1 MIQTD
6 SNISNEN
13 NQTINR
19 YIYKPGHG
27 QEMINHNASENNQNQ
42 QYEITFEQANS
53 ANVRFFQSDNNLV
66 IQAYNNQD
74 SLTIIDFFSSENNYA
89 GNFIFIFDDKTLNSK
104 YFIDNTNVLNGTD
117 KNDTLNG
124 SDKNDTI
131 NGYAGD
137 DILKGGSG
145 YDVLIGGSGNDKL
158 YGGDHEKDR
167 YVFEA
172 GHGQDIIIDKGYRNQ
187 KEQYNDVVFIKA
199 KSTDAVFDRSGQD
212 LVIQAYGNDDF
223 VTIQNFFDLSYTD
236 NCAFNFIFE
245 DIVLS
250 VDDIAAMSFA
260 IGGTAGDDVLK
271 GWDSND
277 VIAGGPGNDKLYGGN
292 GLDNLFGGKGDD
304 ELYGENGNDYLSG
317 GAGNDKLYGGDGND
331 ILVGGDGDDYLEGG
345 SGYDI
350 LIGGP
355 GNDTLKGGFFEKD
368 RYEFEA
374 GHGQDAIYDQAYPRD
389 KNTWNDVVFKG
400 ARFADAQF
408 IRSGDDL
415 IIKAYGD
422 SDSLKL
428 YNYFGDSFR
437 RGFNFIFEDRTIGEQ
452 DIIKEITFALNGD
465 DGDNVIHGW
474 DSKDIISGG
483 KGNDTLYGE
492 AGDDELYGDEG
503 NDELY
508 GGDGNDILA
517 GGDGDDYLEGGLGYD
532 ILIGGPGNDTLK
544 GGFFEKD
551 RYEFEAG
558 HGQDAIYDQAY
569 PREKNTWNDVV
580 FKGARFADAQFIR
593 SGDDLIIK
601 AYGDSDSLKLYNYF
615 GDSFRRGFNF
625 IFEDRTIGEQD
636 IIKEITF
643 TLNGDDGD
651 NVIHGWD
658 SKDII
663 SGGKGND
670 TLYGEAGDDEL
681 YGDEGND
688 TLYGGDGNDI
698 LVGGDGD
705 DYLEG
710 GYGYDILI
718 GGPGNDTLKGGYG
731 KDRYE
736 FEAGHGQDIIYD
748 EAYQSEKDTWG
759 DVVFKGARFADA
771 QFIRSGNDLIIKAY
785 GDSDSVT
792 LPNYFNYYSNTSRGF
807 NLIFEDRTIDAQD
820 LKKEITFTLNGDDGD
835 NVIHG
840 WDSKDII
847 SGGKGNDTLYGY
859 AGDDELYGDDGNDT
873 LYGGDGNDILVG
885 GDGDDYLE
893 GGYGYDILIGGSGND
908 TLKGG
913 YGKDRYEFEAGH
925 GQDIIDD
932 PAYQSEKDTWGDVVF
947 KGARFADAQF
957 IRSGNDLIIK
967 AYGITDSVTL
977 PNYFNYN
984 SNNSRGFN
992 LIFEDRTIDA
1002 QDLKKEITFTLNGDD
1017 GDNVIHGW
1025 DSKDIISGGKGN
1037 DTLYGYA
1044 GDDELYGD
1052 DGNDTLYGGDG
1063 NDILVGGDGDDYLEG
1078 GYGYDILIGGSGNDT
1093 LKGGYGKDRYEFE
1106 AGHGQDIIDD
1116 PAYQS
1121 EKDTWGDVVF
1131 KGARFADAQF
1141 IRSGND
1147 LIIKAYGITD
1157 SVTLPNYFNY
1167 NSNNSRGFN
1176 FIFEDKTAGEED
1188 IKNNLT
1194 PILNGDDDDNVI
1206 TGSSKHEIINGGK
1219 GNDTLYGN
1227 AGNDILNGDEG
1238 DDTLDGG
1245 DDNDIL
1251 IGGPGYDILIG
1262 GPGNDQLYGGDY
1274 EKDRY
1279 EFEAGHGQD
1288 IINDAASSSEKN
1300 TFNDVVFK
1308 DALFADAQFIRS
1320 GTDLIIKAYGSSDS
1334 VTLPDYFNVN
1344 NVNSR
1349 GFNFIFEDKTAD
1361 EKDIINN
1368 LMLILNGDDNDNVI
1382 TGSSNNEI
1390 IDGGAGNDKLYGFQ
1404 GDDILIGG
1412 EGNDYMEGGYGND
1425 TYVFA
1430 KGHGQDTIYEA
1441 SGNDTIQFTDVN
1453 FSEVKFRKESND
1465 LIIYGYNEN
1474 DSIRVENFFYG
1485 SFDSNVIE
1493 NFVFKD
1499 QTITL
1504 ADFRKNGMQLFG
1516 TSGDDIITLTNG
1528 RALIYGGDGND
1539 TITTGSTNDVLDGG
1553 AGDDKLYGYQGDDIL
1568 IGGEGND
1575 YMEGGYGNDTYV
1587 FAKGHGQDT
1596 IYEADGN
1603 DTIQFTDVNFSEVKF
1618 RKESNDLIIYGYNE
1632 NDSIRVENFFYGSY
1646 DYNAIENFVFKDQT
1660 ITLADFRKNGMQ
1672 LFGTSGDD
1680 IITLTNGRALIYGG
1694 DGNDTITT
1702 GSTNDVLDG
1711 GAGDDKLYGYQGDD
1725 ILIGGEGNDY
1735 MEGGYGNDTY
1745 VFAKGHGQD
1754 TIYEA
1759 DGNDTIQFTDVNF
1772 SEVKF
1777 RKESNDLIIYDYNEN
1792 DSIRVKN
1799 FFYGSYGYYTIEN
1812 FVFKD
1817 QTISLEDVRNIIS
1830 KQ

>member
-53 ANVRFFQSDNNLV
+53 ANVRFFQLDNNLV

-172 GHGQDIIIDKGYRNQ
+172 GHGQDTIIDKGYRNQ

-199 KSTDAVFDRSGQD
+199 NSTDAVFDRSGQD
-212 LVIQAYGNDDF
+212 LVIQAYGNDDS
-223 VTIQNFFDLSYTD
+223 VTIQNFFDVSHTD
-236 NCAFNFIFE
+236 NCAFNFVFE
-245 DIVLS
+245 DKVLS

-260 IGGTAGDDVLK
+260 IGGTAGDDVLR
-271 GWDSND
+271 GWESND

-292 GLDNLFGGKGDD
+292 GIDNLFGSKGDD

-317 GAGNDKLYGGDGND
+317 GAGNDKLYGGND
-331 ILVGGDGDDYLEGG
+331 NDNLFGGKGDDKLYGENGDDYL
-345 SGYDI
+345 S
-350 LIGGP
+350 
-355 GNDTLKGGFFEKD
+355 
-368 RYEFEA
+368 
-374 GHGQDAIYDQAYPRD
+374 
-389 KNTWNDVVFKG
+389 
-400 ARFADAQF
+400 
-408 IRSGDDL
+408 
-415 IIKAYGD
+415 
-422 SDSLKL
+422 
-428 YNYFGDSFR
+428 
-437 RGFNFIFEDRTIGEQ
+437 
-452 DIIKEITFALNGD
+452 
-465 DGDNVIHGW
+465 
-474 DSKDIISGG
+474 
-483 KGNDTLYGE
+483 
-492 AGDDELYGDEG
+492 GDEG
-503 NDELY
+503 NDKLY
-508 GGDGNDILA
+508 GG
-517 GGDGDDYLEGGLGYD
+517 Y
-532 ILIGGPGNDTLK
+532 
-544 GGFFEKD
+544 
-551 RYEFEAG
+551 
-558 HGQDAIYDQAY
+558 
-569 PREKNTWNDVV
+569 
-580 FKGARFADAQFIR
+580 
-593 SGDDLIIK
+593 
-601 AYGDSDSLKLYNYF
+601 
-615 GDSFRRGFNF
+615 
-625 IFEDRTIGEQD
+625 
-636 IIKEITF
+636 
-643 TLNGDDGD
+643 
-651 NVIHGWD
+651 
-658 SKDII
+658 
-663 SGGKGND
+663 
-670 TLYGEAGDDEL
+670 
-681 YGDEGND
+681 
-688 TLYGGDGNDI
+688 GNDI

-718 GGPGNDTLKGGYG
+718 GGPGNDTLKGGSRE

-736 FEAGHGQDIIYD
+736 FEAGHGHDTIDDGAHSFEQYVYD
-748 EAYQSEKDTWG
+748 

-771 QFIRSGNDLIIKAY
+771 QFIRSGDDLIIKAY
-785 GDSDSVT
+785 GISDSVT
-792 LPNYFNYYSNTSRGF
+792 LPDYFVDSYKRGF
-807 NLIFEDRTIDAQD
+807 NFIFEDRTISLQD
-820 LKKEITFTLNGDDGD
+820 IINEITFILNGDDGD
-835 NVIHG
+835 NEIRG
-840 WDSKDII
+840 WYSKDII
-847 SGGKGNDTLYGY
+847 SGGKGNDTLYGE
-859 AGDDELYGDDGNDT
+859 AGDDELYGDEGNDK
-873 LYGGDGNDILVG
+873 LYGGYGNDILVG

-893 GGYGYDILIGGSGND
+893 GGYGYDILIGGPGND

-913 YGKDRYEFEAGH
+913 SREKDRYEFEAGH
-925 GQDIIDD
+925 GHDTIDD
-932 PAYQSEKDTWGDVVF
+932 GAHSFEQYVYDDVVF

-957 IRSGNDLIIK
+957 IRSGDDLIIK
-967 AYGITDSVTL
+967 AYGISDSVTM
-977 PNYFNYN
+977 PDYFNYGN
-984 SNNSRGFN
+984 S
-992 LIFEDRTIDA
+992 T
-1002 QDLKKEITFTLNGDD
+1002 
-1017 GDNVIHGW
+1017 
-1025 DSKDIISGGKGN
+1025 
-1037 DTLYGYA
+1037 
-1044 GDDELYGD
+1044 
-1052 DGNDTLYGGDG
+1052 
-1063 NDILVGGDGDDYLEG
+1063 
-1078 GYGYDILIGGSGNDT
+1078 
-1093 LKGGYGKDRYEFE
+1093 
-1106 AGHGQDIIDD
+1106 
-1116 PAYQS
+1116 
-1121 EKDTWGDVVF
+1121 
-1131 KGARFADAQF
+1131 
-1141 IRSGND
+1141 
-1147 LIIKAYGITD
+1147 
-1157 SVTLPNYFNY
+1157 
-1167 NSNNSRGFN
+1167 SRGFN

-1194 PILNGDDDDNVI
+1194 PILDGDDDDNVI

-1262 GPGNDQLYGGDY
+1262 GRGNDQLYGGDY

-1334 VTLPDYFNVN
+1334 VTMPDYFNVN

-1430 KGHGQDTIYEA
+1430 KGHGQDTIYEV

-1453 FSEVKFRKESND
+1453 FSEVKFRKENND

-1596 IYEADGN
+1596 IYEVSGN

-1660 ITLADFRKNGMQ
+1660 ITLADLRKNGMQ
-1672 LFGTSGDD
+1672 LFGTSSDD

-1711 GAGDDKLYGYQGDD
+1711 GTGDDKLYGNYGDD

-1759 DGNDTIQFTDVNF
+1759 SGNDTIQFTDVNF

-1777 RKESNDLIIYDYNEN
+1777 RKESNDLIIYGYNEN
-1792 DSIRVKN
+1792 DSIRVEN
-1799 FFYGSYGYYTIEN
+1799 FFYGSYDYNAIEN

>member
-19 YIYKPGHG
+19 YVYKPGHG

-53 ANVRFFQSDNNLV
+53 ANVRFFQLDNNLI

-74 SLTIIDFFSSENNYA
+74 SLTIIDFFCSENNYA
-89 GNFIFIFDDKTLNSK
+89 DNFIFIFDDKTLNSK
-104 YFIDNTNVLNGTD
+104 YFIDNTNVLNGTE

-172 GHGQDIIIDKGYRNQ
+172 GHGQDTIIDKGYRNQ

-199 KSTDAVFDRSGQD
+199 KSTDAVFDRSEQD
-212 LVIQAYGNDDF
+212 LVIQAYGNDDS
-223 VTIQNFFDLSYTD
+223 VTIQNFFDLSHTD
-236 NCAFNFIFE
+236 NCAFNFVFE
-245 DIVLS
+245 DKVLS

-260 IGGTAGDDVLK
+260 IGGTSGDDVLR
-271 GWDSND
+271 GWESND
-277 VIAGGPGNDKLYGGN
+277 VIAGGPGNDKLYGGD
-292 GLDNLFGGKGDD
+292 GIDNLFGGKGDD
-304 ELYGENGNDYLSG
+304 ELYGGNGNDYLSG
-317 GAGNDKLYGGDGND
+317 GAGNDKLYGGNGNDNLLGGKGDDELYGENGDDYLSGDEGNDKLYGGDGND

-345 SGYDI
+345 
-350 LIGGP
+350 
-355 GNDTLKGGFFEKD
+355 N
-368 RYEFEA
+368 
-374 GHGQDAIYDQAYPRD
+374 
-389 KNTWNDVVFKG
+389 
-400 ARFADAQF
+400 
-408 IRSGDDL
+408 
-415 IIKAYGD
+415 
-422 SDSLKL
+422 
-428 YNYFGDSFR
+428 
-437 RGFNFIFEDRTIGEQ
+437 
-452 DIIKEITFALNGD
+452 
-465 DGDNVIHGW
+465 
-474 DSKDIISGG
+474 
-483 KGNDTLYGE
+483 
-492 AGDDELYGDEG
+492 
-503 NDELY
+503 
-508 GGDGNDILA
+508 GNDILV
-517 GGDGDDYLEGGLGYD
+517 GDDGDDYLEGGLGYD

-569 PREKNTWNDVV
+569 PSEKNAFNDVV
-580 FKGARFADAQFIR
+580 FKDTCFADAQFIR

-601 AYGDSDSLKLYNYF
+601 AYGDSDSLKMYNYF
-615 GDSFRRGFNF
+615 GDRFRRGFNFIFKDRTIGEQDIIKEITFILNGDDGDNVIHGWDSKDIISGGKGNDTLYGEAGDDELYGDEGNDTLYGGDGNDILVGGDGDDYLEGGLGYDILIGGPGNDTLKGGNGKDRYEFAAGHGQDIIYDGAYEGEKNTWGDVVFKDARFADAQFIRFGNDLIIKAYGDSDSVTLPNYFNYYSSTSRGFNF
-625 IFEDRTIGEQD
+625 IFEDRTIDAQD
-636 IIKEITF
+636 IKKEITF

-710 GYGYDILI
+710 GLGYDILI
-718 GGPGNDTLKGGYG
+718 GGPGNDTLKGGNG

-736 FEAGHGQDIIYD
+736 FAAGHGQDIIYD
-748 EAYQSEKDTWG
+748 GAYEGEKNTWG
-759 DVVFKGARFADA
+759 DVVFKDARFADA
-771 QFIRSGNDLIIKAY
+771 QFIRFGNDLIIKAY

-792 LPNYFNYYSNTSRGF
+792 LPNYFNYYSSTSRGF
-807 NLIFEDRTIDAQD
+807 NFIFEDRTIDAQD
-820 LKKEITFTLNGDDGD
+820 IKKEITFTLNGDDGD

-847 SGGKGNDTLYGY
+847 SGGKGNDTLYGE
-859 AGDDELYGDDGNDT
+859 AGDDELYGDEGNDT

-893 GGYGYDILIGGSGND
+893 GGLGYDILIGGPGND

-913 YGKDRYEFEAGH
+913 NGKDRYEFAAGH
-925 GQDIIDD
+925 GQDIIYDG
-932 PAYQSEKDTWGDVVF
+932 AYEGEKNTWGDVVF

-977 PNYFNYN
+977 PNYFNY
-984 SNNSRGFN
+984 
-992 LIFEDRTIDA
+992 
-1002 QDLKKEITFTLNGDD
+1002 
-1017 GDNVIHGW
+1017 
-1025 DSKDIISGGKGN
+1025 
-1037 DTLYGYA
+1037 Y
-1044 GDDELYGD
+1044 
-1052 DGNDTLYGGDG
+1052 
-1063 NDILVGGDGDDYLEG
+1063 
-1078 GYGYDILIGGSGNDT
+1078 
-1093 LKGGYGKDRYEFE
+1093 
-1106 AGHGQDIIDD
+1106 
-1116 PAYQS
+1116 
-1121 EKDTWGDVVF
+1121 
-1131 KGARFADAQF
+1131 
-1141 IRSGND
+1141 
-1147 LIIKAYGITD
+1147 
-1157 SVTLPNYFNY
+1157 
-1167 NSNNSRGFN
+1167 SNNSRGFN

-1308 DALFADAQFIRS
+1308 DARFADAQFIRS
-1320 GTDLIIKAYGSSDS
+1320 GNDLIIKAYGNSDS

-1368 LMLILNGDDNDNVI
+1368 LMPILNGDDNDNVI

-1390 IDGGAGNDKLYGFQ
+1390 IDGGAGNDKLYGQ
-1404 GDDILIGG
+1404 NGDDILIGG
-1412 EGNDYMEGGYGND
+1412 EGNDYMEGGYDND

-1430 KGHGQDTIYEA
+1430 KGHGQDTIDEA
-1441 SGNDTIQFTDVN
+1441 GGNDTIQFTDVN
-1453 FSEVKFRKESND
+1453 FSEVKFRKESYD

-1474 DSIRVENFFYG
+1474 DSIRVKNFFYG
-1485 SFDSNVIE
+1485 SYDNNAIK

-1504 ADFRKNGMQLFG
+1504 ADLRKNGMQLFG

-1575 YMEGGYGNDTYV
+1575 YMEGGYDNDTYV

-1596 IYEADGN
+1596 IDEAGGN

-1618 RKESNDLIIYGYNE
+1618 RKENYDLIIYGYNE
-1632 NDSIRVENFFYGSY
+1632 NDSILIKDFFYGSY
-1646 DYNAIENFVFKDQT
+1646 DNNAIENFVFKDQT
-1660 ITLADFRKNGMQ
+1660 ITLK
-1672 LFGTSGDD
+1672 
-1680 IITLTNGRALIYGG
+1680 
-1694 DGNDTITT
+1694 
-1702 GSTNDVLDG
+1702 
-1711 GAGDDKLYGYQGDD
+1711 
-1725 ILIGGEGNDY
+1725 
-1735 MEGGYGNDTY
+1735 
-1745 VFAKGHGQD
+1745 
-1754 TIYEA
+1754 
-1759 DGNDTIQFTDVNF
+1759 
-1772 SEVKF
+1772 
-1777 RKESNDLIIYDYNEN
+1777 
-1792 DSIRVKN
+1792 
-1799 FFYGSYGYYTIEN
+1799 
-1812 FVFKD
+1812 
-1817 QTISLEDVRNIIS
+1817 DVRNIIS